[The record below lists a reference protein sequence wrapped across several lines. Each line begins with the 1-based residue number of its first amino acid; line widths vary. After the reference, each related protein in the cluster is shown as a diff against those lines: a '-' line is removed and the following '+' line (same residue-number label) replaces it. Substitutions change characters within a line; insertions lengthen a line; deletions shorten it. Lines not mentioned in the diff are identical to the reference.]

1 MLDQRADRER
11 DADAVAP
18 EPLTEDELT
27 ALALA
32 ADPDTEADPDAV
44 SLWSLDQPMAP
55 GGLPSWYMPAPAAA
69 RPDRGWRRVVVYVI
83 IAAFVAIAA
92 AGLCSTYG
100 RIEGFGL

>member
-1 MLDQRADRER
+1 MLDHCLDRGADVDRP
-11 DADAVAP
+11 AQ
-18 EPLTEDELT
+18 EPTTDEELT

-32 ADPDTEADPDAV
+32 ADPDAEPGPDAV
-44 SLWSLDQPMAP
+44 SLWSLDEPMAP

-92 AGLCSTYG
+92 SGLCSTYG
-100 RIEGFGL
+100 EIVVA